1 MELFK
6 YLGEVAAGDMVT
18 GHGGGGL
25 GLVLGILEVFSN
37 VCDSVKW

>member
-6 YLGEVAAGDMVT
+6 KLVEVAAGDMVT

-25 GLVLGILEVFSN
+25 GLILGIWKSYPMFVIL
-37 VCDSVKW
+37 